1 MSLGVDLS
9 SYHAGSKMLNSPRR
23 PWREQ
28 SLDVQQEAANHCKFE
43 QTPIAGR
50 RCDLVVILDANLA
63 AAWLMSR
70 LGVPISSWLGSS
82 LQSWQKGN
90 RRIAMQIMQCQPL
103 EIWNKTTGYQ
113 RCVGQCGS
121 GACNSAAWQWRAWCA
136 QVWRPTPLQDMF
148 FKQDGWAI
156 WGILGGLLRITRVI
170 SLLKLK
176 ASRADR
182 SWLLP
187 GFYRAAL
194 WWCAECIR
202 PALFCHTVL
211 LMEPVNISRV
221 WPVLAR
227 TCNKSFWRTCCQF
240 RNKML
245 SYFRLTIFCWSAS
258 GTYGGK

>member
-1 MSLGVDLS
+1 
-9 SYHAGSKMLNSPRR
+9 
-23 PWREQ
+23 
-28 SLDVQQEAANHCKFE
+28 
-43 QTPIAGR
+43 
-50 RCDLVVILDANLA
+50 
-63 AAWLMSR
+63 MSR

-90 RRIAMQIMQCQPL
+90 RRIAMQCQPL

-194 WWCAECIR
+194 WWCAECIQ
-202 PALFCHTVL
+202 PALFCDTVL
-211 LMEPVNISRV
+211 LMEPVNISCV
-221 WPVLAR
+221 WPVLQGHATSPSDGR
-227 TCNKSFWRTCCQF
+227 AASFGTRCSAIFYFLLIGF
-240 RNKML
+240 RD
-245 SYFRLTIFCWSAS
+245 R
-258 GTYGGK
+258 TYGGK